1 MVFTK
6 GQHRHKSKLVTKI
19 FRSYDYVYSHHGTL
33 IQSAITC
40 YKTPC
45 YICDS
50 ACRQHIFKTAKIFL
64 NYVTLFWIFLPV
76 KNRRIMT
83 ENLWNLDWF
92 VQYDFMSWPVIFL
105 KQENKTKLVPASFFC
120 FLEILWRKKVK
131 LTKYH
136 LYNVTA
142 VIISPYCNKANLI
155 VLFALL
161 SQIKN

>member
-1 MVFTK
+1 MFFTK

-19 FRSYDYVYSHHGTL
+19 FKSYDYIYSHHGTL
-33 IQSAITC
+33 KQSAITC

-64 NYVTLFWIFLPV
+64 NYVTLFWIFLRV

-83 ENLWNLDWF
+83 ENSLNLDWF
-92 VQYDFMSWPVIFL
+92 VQYDFMIWPVIFL
-105 KQENKTKLVPASFFC
+105 KQENKAKLVPASFFC
-120 FLEILWRKKVK
+120 FLEILWRKEVK

-142 VIISPYCNKANLI
+142 VIMPSYCNKTNLT

>member
-1 MVFTK
+1 MFFTK

-19 FRSYDYVYSHHGTL
+19 FKSYDYIYSHHGTL
-33 IQSAITC
+33 KQSAITC

-45 YICDS
+45 YMCDS
-50 ACRQHIFKTAKIFL
+50 ACWQHIFKTAKIFW
-64 NYVTLFWIFLPV
+64 NYVTLFWIFLRV

-83 ENLWNLDWF
+83 ENSLNLDWF
-92 VQYDFMSWPVIFL
+92 VQYDFMIWPVIFL
-105 KQENKTKLVPASFFC
+105 KQENKAKLVPASFFC
-120 FLEILWRKKVK
+120 FLEILWRKEVK

-142 VIISPYCNKANLI
+142 VIMPSYCNKTNLT

>member
-6 GQHRHKSKLVTKI
+6 GQHRHKSKLLTKI
-19 FRSYDYVYSHHGTL
+19 FKSYDYIYSHHGTL

-40 YKTPC
+40 YKTSC
-45 YICDS
+45 YMCDS
-50 ACRQHIFKTAKIFL
+50 ACRQHIFKTAKIFW
-64 NYVTLFWIFLPV
+64 NYVTLFWIFLRV

-83 ENLWNLDWF
+83 ENSWNLDLF

-105 KQENKTKLVPASFFC
+105 KQENTAKLVPASFFC
-120 FLEILWRKKVK
+120 FLEILWRKEVK

-142 VIISPYCNKANLI
+142 VIMSPYCNKTNLI
-155 VLFALL
+155 VLFVLL
-161 SQIKN
+161 PQIKN